1 MSVAPPLIRNFG
13 RSDCETVWQSMKSF
27 TEDRDA
33 HTRDQFW
40 LTEHDPVYTLGLNAR
55 REHLLDTGD
64 IPLLQIDRGGQV
76 TYHGPGQLVLYTLID
91 LDRLGLGVRDLVTAI
106 ERSIIALLA
115 DLSIAAEARPEAP
128 GVYVGDAKIA
138 ALGLRVRK
146 GRSYHGLSLNLDMD
160 LTPFSGIDPCG
171 YKGLAVTQLAD
182 LVDDYSL
189 TAVREALCNHLIENL
204 GYEERQ

>member
-1 MSVAPPLIRNFG
+1 MTVAPPLIRNFG
-13 RSDCETVWQSMKSF
+13 RSDCETVWQSMMAF

-115 DLSIAAEARPEAP
+115 DLGIAAEARPEAP

-189 TAVREALCNHLIENL
+189 TAVRESLCNHLIENL

>member
-1 MSVAPPLIRNFG
+1 MAVALPLIRNFG
-13 RSDCETVWQSMKSF
+13 RSDCETVWQSMKAF
-27 TEDRDA
+27 TEARDA
-33 HTRDQFW
+33 ATRDQFW
-40 LTEHDPVYTLGLNAR
+40 LTEHDPVYTLGLNGR
-55 REHLLDTGD
+55 REHVLDTGD

-106 ERSIIALLA
+106 EQAIIALLA
-115 DLSIAAEARPEAP
+115 GLGVEAHPRREAP
-128 GVYVGDAKIA
+128 GVYVGEAKIA

-160 LTPFSGIDPCG
+160 LSPFAGIDPCG

-182 LVDDYSL
+182 WVDDFSVA
-189 TAVREALCNHLIENL
+189 AVREALCQHLIEKL
-204 GYEERQ
+204 GYEKAD

>member
-1 MSVAPPLIRNFG
+1 MTVAPPLIRNFG

-115 DLSIAAEARPEAP
+115 DLGIAAEARPEAP

-189 TAVREALCNHLIENL
+189 TAVRESLCNHLIENL